1 MEISKGFY
9 DLSVP
14 YQSNENDLI
23 AILNELYEGI
33 TLLCD
38 LNCQTLSFAQSKVS
52 SKSLLCFAFS
62 WLSNCGD

>member
-38 LNCQTLSFAQSKVS
+38 LNY
-52 SKSLLCFAFS
+52 
-62 WLSNCGD
+62 